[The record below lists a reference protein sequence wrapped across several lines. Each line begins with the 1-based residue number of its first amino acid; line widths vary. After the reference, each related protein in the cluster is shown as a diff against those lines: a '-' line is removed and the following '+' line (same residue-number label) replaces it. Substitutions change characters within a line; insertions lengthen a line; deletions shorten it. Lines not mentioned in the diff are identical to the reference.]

1 MAGIIPPPNGETFYG
16 RYGNIFSYVVLLLMA
31 GLVGYSLYLAGKWGQ
46 MAIVGKNSKGKL
58 QEIPDW

>member
-31 GLVGYSLYLAGKWGQ
+31 GLVGYSLYLAGKWESDGNSGQ
-46 MAIVGKNSKGKL
+46 KL
-58 QEIPDW
+58 KR